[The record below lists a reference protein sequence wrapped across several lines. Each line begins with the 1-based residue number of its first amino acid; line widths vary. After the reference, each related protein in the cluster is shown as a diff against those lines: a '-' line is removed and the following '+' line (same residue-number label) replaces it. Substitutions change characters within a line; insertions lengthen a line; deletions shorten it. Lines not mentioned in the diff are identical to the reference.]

1 LFYDYNNH
9 NNKTEKRKEKIKV
22 LKTEKMKTKLSDSNI
37 KIYFLDVIYRII
49 PKRHKENKLL
59 AISGY
64 DNITKMTYI
73 CTLIILKYEDV
84 FTFKEI
90 FKYMN
95 NLYKSSPVNVHLDY
109 CLPLRK
115 VILFDEAIFQ
125 RNPLL
130 IHY

>member
-95 NLYKSSPVNVHLDY
+95 NN
-109 CLPLRK
+109 
-115 VILFDEAIFQ
+115 FF
-125 RNPLL
+125 
-130 IHY
+130 